1 MADLFWSAAT
11 SYAVL
16 SIIGTALVA
25 AFVIGHL
32 PLIGRI
38 PVIGP
43 YAVAARGAAYPLLAL
58 LAFLIGVRI
67 TDERANLKQAQRDL
81 AFAQLQLD
89 AQKHTTEAAER
100 LRMVAETKAAKAN
113 QKVTEYEERLAQ
125 QPAGDGCNLDD
136 ADVRSL
142 RDIAR

>member
-1 MADLFWSAAT
+1 MADLFWSVAT

-16 SIIGTALVA
+16 SIIGTALA
-25 AFVIGHL
+25 ASFVVGHI
-32 PLIGRI
+32 PMTGLIPAI
-38 PVIGP
+38 AP
-43 YAVAARGAAYPLLAL
+43 YVVAARLAAYPTLAL

-67 TDERANLKQAQRDL
+67 TDERASLKQAQRDL
-81 AFAQLQLD
+81 AFAELQLNT
-89 AQKHTTEAAER
+89 QKQVAETAER
-100 LRMVAETKAAKAN
+100 LRLAAETKAGIAN